1 MTTVIIN
8 ERTTKG
14 KKLLEFLKSFSG
26 EKFIIIEK
34 EPNATT
40 IKAMEDIK
48 KGKVT
53 KAKNVDDLMNKLK
66 A

>member
-8 ERTTKG
+8 EKTTKG
-14 KKLLEFLKSFSG
+14 KKLLEFLKCFSG
-26 EKFIIIEK
+26 ENFIQIEQ

-40 IKAMEDIK
+40 KKAIEAAR

-53 KAKNVDDLMNKLK
+53 RTKDVSDLMDKLK
-66 A
+66 